1 MRRIAGNVRGLY
13 RDRKN
18 LERICARVQGRN
30 EQASG
35 FNSFGFVEPRKKT
48 PDKIKIW
55 RAQTVGVG
63 IADVKC
69 VDSAVD
75 GVESKH
81 NRKNNRVHDVS
92 TDEGRYILQEKNFGN
107 VGNDDADDKFF
118 FGVVGGI

>member
-1 MRRIAGNVRGLY
+1 MRRLQRN
-13 RDRKN
+13 RKN
-18 LERICARVQGRN
+18 LKRVCERVQGRN

-35 FNSFGFVEPRKKT
+35 FNSIGIVEPRKKT

-55 RAQTVGVG
+55 RTQTVGVG

-81 NRKNNRVHDVS
+81 NRKNHGVHDVS
-92 TDEGRYILQEKNFGN
+92 TDERRYILQEKNSGN
-107 VGNDDADDKFF
+107 VGNDDADNKFF